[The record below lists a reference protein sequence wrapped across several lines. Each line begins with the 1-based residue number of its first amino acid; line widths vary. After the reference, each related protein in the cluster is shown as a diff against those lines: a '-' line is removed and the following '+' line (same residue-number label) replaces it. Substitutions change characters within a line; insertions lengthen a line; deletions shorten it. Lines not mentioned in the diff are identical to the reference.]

1 MFGNPEWFRVKS
13 VGWGLRPV
21 NRRGWL
27 YSIGW
32 AAAICLPFIALLG
45 NRLGIEAIIWLGVS
59 MSAFLWD
66 VRQIVKQIKSPK
78 PIEDDV
84 LIIDDEEPDSTGYA
98 TQSYELQWRR

>member
-21 NRRGWL
+21 SWRGWL

-32 AAAICLPFIALLG
+32 AAAIGLPFLALLG
-45 NRLGIEAIIWLGVS
+45 NRLGIEAIIWLAVA

-66 VRQIVKQIKSPK
+66 VRQIVRQINGPK
-78 PIEDDV
+78 PLDDDV
-84 LIIDDEEPDSTGYA
+84 LVIDDDEPNSAGYA
-98 TQSYELQWRR
+98 TQSYDLQWRR